1 MDTWLMDIYYTPR
14 TNTWRDQLSPSRHS
28 EYVLPTNNPRI
39 KIYFSSHTDIRKLE
53 SYGLRNIYSF
63 FPDGD
68 NEQEEIKDFIST
80 QRDKNKKR
88 LFSQWT
94 LITTLIE
101 KMLEIKL
108 MLIKQLINPIRF
120 WFRFHKRFNLIFFF
134 IVNYRSYCFFFYFF

>member
-1 MDTWLMDIYYTPR
+1 MNTWLMDIYYTPR

-28 EYVLPTNNPRI
+28 QYVLPTNNPRI

-68 NEQEEIKDFIST
+68 NEQEEIKDFIFT

-94 LITTLIE
+94 LITN
-101 KMLEIKL
+101 
-108 MLIKQLINPIRF
+108 INWEDAR
-120 WFRFHKRFNLIFFF
+120 NQ
-134 IVNYRSYCFFFYFF
+134 VNADKAAN